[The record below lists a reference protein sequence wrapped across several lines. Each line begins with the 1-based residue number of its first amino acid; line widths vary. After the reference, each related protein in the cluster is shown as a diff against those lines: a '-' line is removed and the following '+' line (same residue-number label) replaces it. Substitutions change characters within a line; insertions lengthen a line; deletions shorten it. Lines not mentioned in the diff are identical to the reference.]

1 MSQQVESNFNIQ
13 SKLLWLIGLCLISLA
28 VWGNSYFSDIG
39 LLYRVL
45 GVVGILFVSLFVL
58 RFTIFGN
65 QTYNLLIQSSTE
77 IRKVVWPNRT
87 ETTQTTLIVTV
98 AVLIASL
105 ILWGLD
111 SLFSFLIKL
120 FLGLNMS
127 KALYVI
133 NSYSGYEN
141 KAKEQLMDRIVSEGQ
156 GEYFGRI
163 EVPTQEITEIKGGK
177 EKIVQKKFFP
187 GYILVEM
194 EMNDVTWHL
203 VKETPRVLGFIGGT
217 KNDPKSITDVEANRI
232 LNQIENGVDEST
244 QSVSFEPGEM
254 IRVIDGPFNDFSG
267 VVEEVDN
274 EKSKVKVAVMI
285 FGRSTPVELDFTQI
299 ERS

>member
-28 VWGNSYFSDIG
+28 VWGNSYYSDIG

-120 FLGLNMS
+120 LLG
-127 KALYVI
+127 
-133 NSYSGYEN
+133 
-141 KAKEQLMDRIVSEGQ
+141 
-156 GEYFGRI
+156 
-163 EVPTQEITEIKGGK
+163 
-177 EKIVQKKFFP
+177 
-187 GYILVEM
+187 
-194 EMNDVTWHL
+194 
-203 VKETPRVLGFIGGT
+203 
-217 KNDPKSITDVEANRI
+217 
-232 LNQIENGVDEST
+232 
-244 QSVSFEPGEM
+244 
-254 IRVIDGPFNDFSG
+254 
-267 VVEEVDN
+267 
-274 EKSKVKVAVMI
+274 
-285 FGRSTPVELDFTQI
+285 
-299 ERS
+299 